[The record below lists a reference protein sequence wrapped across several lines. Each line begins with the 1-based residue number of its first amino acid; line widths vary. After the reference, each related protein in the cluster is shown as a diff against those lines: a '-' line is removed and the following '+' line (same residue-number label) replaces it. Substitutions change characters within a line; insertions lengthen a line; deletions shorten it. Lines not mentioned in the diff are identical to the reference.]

1 MKLLAIA
8 EHFPSPYKAYHYV
21 QFERFLQD
29 GHELTVYA
37 FGLHDGGM
45 GNGGQEGA
53 FVRQTRYLPPTAR
66 ELPSFFGQALRDFVR
81 RPGRALQRSLRA
93 FAHPASLKHRCLNM
107 ARALLLPADSPDM
120 VLVHNLRAAA
130 NLQFLRAIYPEA
142 VIAMYYHG
150 GEVPGVPTPSVAT
163 VKATF
168 DSFDVVFTNTE
179 SSRKHAIGRGQAAE
193 RIVISPVGFDLR
205 GFPDPQPRAY
215 RRDGKLNIFM
225 VGRLSE
231 EKGFMLG
238 LQALKVLIQEG
249 HDIKVRLAGDGP
261 LRKQLASFIAD
272 NGLDRHIEMLG
283 RVEQDQLY
291 RCYTEADVFLLP
303 SIPAG
308 TWEENQACVV
318 QEAML
323 FRAVAAVSRTGGV
336 GESTAPTM
344 LPFSFEPG
352 DVEGMVAGLRKLV
365 GLSEEQLRAL
375 GAEGRAFAQSR
386 YDIRVLNAELLS
398 TALTYARDAV
408 VDDDDSEEAIEA
420 A

>member
-21 QFERFLQD
+21 QFERFLAD

-37 FGLHDGGM
+37 FGQHEGGV

-66 ELPSFFGQALRDFVR
+66 EVSKFFGALLRDFCRAPWRATVR
-81 RPGRALQRSLRA
+81 CLRA
-93 FAHPASLKHRCLNM
+93 FAHPASFKHRCLNLI
-107 ARALLLPADSPDM
+107 RALLLPPDSPD
-120 VLVHNLRAAA
+120 VCLVHNLRAAT
-130 NLQFLRAIYPEA
+130 NLQFLRAIYPNA

-179 SSRKHAIGRGQAAE
+179 SSRKHAIGRGMAAA
-193 RIVISPVGFDLR
+193 RTVISPVGFDLR
-205 GFPDPQPRAY
+205 GFPDPQSRTY
-215 RRDGKLNIFM
+215 RRDGRLNVFM

-231 EKGFMLG
+231 EKGFLLG
-238 LQALKVLIQEG
+238 LQALKVLIEEG
-249 HDIKVRLAGDGP
+249 HAIAVRLAGDGP
-261 LRKQLASFIAD
+261 LRQQVKNFIAEHR
-272 NGLDRHIEMLG
+272 LERYVEMLG
-283 RVEQDQLY
+283 RVEQDELR

-303 SIPAG
+303 SIPLG

-323 FRAVAAVSRTGGV
+323 MRAVVAVSRTGGV
-336 GESTAPTM
+336 TESTAPTM
-344 LPFSFEPG
+344 LAYSFEPG
-352 DVEGMVAGLRKLV
+352 SVEGMIAGLRQLA
-365 GLSEEQLRAL
+365 GLSEEQLRSL
-375 GAEGRAFAQSR
+375 GAEGRAFAQAR
-386 YDIRVLNAELLS
+386 YDIRVLNPELLD
-398 TALTYARDAV
+398 TALAHRRGKHDEHSAAV
-408 VDDDDSEEAIEA
+408 EAT
-420 A
+420 